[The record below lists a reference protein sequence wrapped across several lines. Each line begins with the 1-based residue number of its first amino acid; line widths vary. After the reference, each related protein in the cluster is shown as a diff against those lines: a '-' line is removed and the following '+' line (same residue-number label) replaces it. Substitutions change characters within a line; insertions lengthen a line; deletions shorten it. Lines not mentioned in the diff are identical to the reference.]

1 MWMRVLAETSA
12 VDQHWSP
19 VNKPTTMK
27 NEHKS
32 LQEQAVARQK
42 SEQATMVIP
51 WNTLFF
57 NLSTLLSIALWV
69 IDFSWFPQISLVS
82 FGRPWITALLKSIKL
97 IHIRQY
103 FVITDFDPFFKLTNR
118 FLSSNIHFI
127 DLSISFSMIDFDRF
141 VTPCWNPA
149 KVFCRTQNAECRQQN
164 AQWLPEV

>member
-1 MWMRVLAETSA
+1 
-12 VDQHWSP
+12 
-19 VNKPTTMK
+19 
-27 NEHKS
+27 
-32 LQEQAVARQK
+32 
-42 SEQATMVIP
+42 MVMP

-82 FGRPWITALLKSIKL
+82 FGRPWITTLLKSIKL

-118 FLSSNIHFI
+118 FFSSNIHFI

-141 VTPCWNPA
+141 VTPCWNRV
-149 KVFCRTQNAECRQQN
+149 KVFCTTQNRLLLRVEEHRTRHQN
-164 AQWLPEV
+164 GMGKRETLSLIYDKCIDRKSVV